1 MIFPYH
7 QNSLSFKA
15 ENFNLVDFERAL
27 PYHFSVL
34 TFLHWRHLSAAA
46 LIIFTILF
54 FPYAAHAR
62 ENALNILYTGAL
74 KGELE
79 PCGCSPETQS
89 GGLARLSGYIS
100 TNRQQLSPYILVDAG
115 NTFAEATAQ
124 GRFKNEAILRSFA
137 LMGYDAAA
145 LPSNKAIKA
154 VKSGLKINISSDEK
168 LVKKGMINILLSGK
182 PVAELKAVKGWDVI
196 ISSSGEELN
205 EPVASGKA
213 VIVSGFPK
221 GQKLGILSLKLN
233 SKGKVIGS
241 SHRWQALKQ
250 DVAEDPIVRAV
261 LNEYDLKVAALLKE
275 EELKPLS
282 GGPYLGM
289 ESCVECHQSF
299 VDSWKAT
306 KHSTAFATLERVGK
320 SKDPECV
327 KCHTVGFGEEGGFL
341 SLKATPGLSGVQCES
356 CHGPGREHAAD
367 FGPMRPLAV
376 EICLKCHTAENS
388 PLFDYQKYF
397 EKIKH

>member
-1 MIFPYH
+1 
-7 QNSLSFKA
+7 
-15 ENFNLVDFERAL
+15 
-27 PYHFSVL
+27 
-34 TFLHWRHLSAAA
+34 LSAAA
-46 LIIFTILF
+46 LIIFTVLL
-54 FPYAAHAR
+54 FPYAVQAR
-62 ENALNILYTGAL
+62 EKALNILYTGAL

-100 TNRQQLSPYILVDAG
+100 ANQKTLSPYVLVDAG
-115 NTFAEATAQ
+115 NAFAEATDQ
-124 GRFKNEAILRSFA
+124 GRLKNEAIIRSFA

-145 LPSNKAIKA
+145 LSSNKTIKA

-182 PVAELKAVKGWDVI
+182 PVAELKAIKGWDI
-196 ISSSGEELN
+196 MISSSGEELD

-233 SKGKVIGS
+233 SKGNVIGS

-250 DVAEDPIVRAV
+250 DVAEDPMVRAV
-261 LNEYDLKVAALLKE
+261 LKEYDQKVAALLKE
-275 EELKPLS
+275 EELKPVS
-282 GGPYLGM
+282 HVQYLGS
-289 ESCVECHQSF
+289 ESCVECHQPY
-299 VDSWKAT
+299 VESWKTT
-306 KHSTAFATLERVGK
+306 KHSAAFATLERVGK

-327 KCHTVGFGEEGGFL
+327 RCHTVGFDEEGGFL
-341 SLKATPGLSGVQCES
+341 SLKATPGLANVQCES
-356 CHGPGREHAAD
+356 CHGPGREHAAG
-367 FGPMRPLAV
+367 FSPMRPIGIEV
-376 EICLKCHTAENS
+376 CLRCHTHENS
-388 PLFDYQKYF
+388 PEFDFQKYL

>member
-1 MIFPYH
+1 M
-7 QNSLSFKA
+7 
-15 ENFNLVDFERAL
+15 
-27 PYHFSVL
+27 PYHFFVRNL
-34 TFLHWRHLSAAA
+34 LHWRNLSAAT
-46 LIIFTILF
+46 LIIFTIFLF
-54 FPYAAHAR
+54 PCAAHAR
-62 ENALNILYTGAL
+62 EDALNILYTGAI

-100 TNRQQLSPYILVDAG
+100 QNKEALSPYVLVDAG
-115 NTFAEATAQ
+115 NTFADDTPQ
-124 GRFKNEAILRSFA
+124 GRLKNEAVLRSFSV
-137 LMGYDAAA
+137 MGYDAAA
-145 LPSNKAIKA
+145 IDINRTAVDRDSITALASQYRAAALHSGGAIKA
-154 VKSGLKINISSDEK
+154 VRDGLKINISSDEK
-168 LVKKGMINILLSGK
+168 LVKKGMINILLSGR
-182 PVAELKAVKGWDVI
+182 PVAELKAVKGWAVI
-196 ISSSGEELN
+196 ISSSGEEL
-205 EPVASGKA
+205 ESPEASDRA

-221 GQKLGILSLKLN
+221 GQKLGILSLKLG
-233 SKGKVIGS
+233 KQGKVVGS
-241 SHRWQALKQ
+241 SHRWQDLKQ
-250 DVAEDPIVRAV
+250 AVPEDPEVRAV
-261 LNEYDLKVAALLKE
+261 LNEYDRKVAALLKE
-275 EELKPLS
+275 EELKPVSS
-282 GGPYLGM
+282 GQYLGM

>member
-1 MIFPYH
+1 M
-7 QNSLSFKA
+7 
-15 ENFNLVDFERAL
+15 
-27 PYHFSVL
+27 PYHFFVRNL
-34 TFLHWRHLSAAA
+34 LYWRNLSAATI
-46 LIIFTILF
+46 IIFTIFLF
-54 FPYAAHAR
+54 PCAAHAR
-62 ENALNILYTGAL
+62 EYALNILYTGAI

-100 TNRQQLSPYILVDAG
+100 QNKEALFPYVLVDAG

-124 GRFKNEAILRSFA
+124 GRLKNEAVLRSFSV
-137 LMGYDAAA
+137 MGYDAAA
-145 LPSNKAIKA
+145 IDINRTAVDRDSITALASQYRAAALHSGGAIKA
-154 VKSGLKINISSDEK
+154 VRDGLKINISSDEK
-168 LVKKGMINILLSGK
+168 LVKKGMINILLSGR
-182 PVAELKAVKGWDVI
+182 PVAELKAVKGWAVI
-196 ISSSGEELN
+196 ISSSGEEL
-205 EPVASGKA
+205 ESPEASNGA

-221 GQKLGILSLKLN
+221 GQKLGILSLKLD
-233 SKGKVIGS
+233 SKGKVAGS
-241 SHRWQALKQ
+241 SHRWQDLKQ

>member
-1 MIFPYH
+1 M
-7 QNSLSFKA
+7 
-15 ENFNLVDFERAL
+15 
-27 PYHFSVL
+27 PYHFFVRKL
-34 TFLHWRHLSAAA
+34 LHWRDLSAAA
-46 LIIFTILF
+46 LIIFSIFL
-54 FPYAAHAR
+54 FPYAVHAR
-62 ENALNILYTGAL
+62 ENALNILYTGAIR
-74 KGELE
+74 GELE

-100 TNRQQLSPYILVDAG
+100 ANKEALSPYVLVDAG
-115 NTFAEATAQ
+115 NTFADDTPQ
-124 GRFKNEAILRSFA
+124 GRLKSEAIIRSFA

-145 LPSNKAIKA
+145 VNVSRAAVDGGFIAALASQYRAAALPSSKAIKA
-154 VKSGLKINISSDEK
+154 VKDGLKINISSDEK
-168 LVKKGMINILLSGK
+168 LAKKGVINILLSGK

-196 ISSSGEELN
+196 ISSSGEELE
-205 EPVASGKA
+205 EPVASGMA

-233 SKGKVIGS
+233 SKGKITGS

-261 LNEYDLKVAALLKE
+261 LKEYDQKVAALLKE
-275 EELKPLS
+275 EELKPAR
-282 GGPYLGM
+282 GGQYLGA
-289 ESCVECHQSF
+289 ESCIECHQPY

-306 KHSTAFATLERVGK
+306 KHSAAFATLERVGK

-327 KCHTVGFGEEGGFL
+327 KCHVVGFGEEGGFL

-367 FGPMRPLAV
+367 FSPMRQV
-376 EICLKCHTAENS
+376 GIEVCLKCHTAENS